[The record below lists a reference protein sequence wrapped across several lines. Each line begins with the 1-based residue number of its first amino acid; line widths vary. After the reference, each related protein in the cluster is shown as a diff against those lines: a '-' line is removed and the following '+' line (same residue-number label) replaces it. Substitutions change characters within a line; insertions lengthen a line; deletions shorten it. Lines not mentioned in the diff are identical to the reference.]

1 MNLRAFI
8 LVIWAL
14 ILNLYVFPVIL
25 YGPDLVPDF
34 WDRRYAIQIFA
45 AIISAVYLST
55 ILDWIFEK

>member
-1 MNLRAFI
+1 MTLRLFI

-14 ILNLYVFPVIL
+14 ILNVFVIPFLL

-45 AIISAVYLST
+45 AIISAVYLSA
-55 ILDWIFEK
+55 ILDWIFEE